1 MKSIFSIVLAA
12 LLSSILTLF
21 LYSKY
26 FPQRILIREPKIVT
40 TDLKI
45 GEGRSVFVDQ
55 NKRPEISP
63 GTSAMIEFPSFREG
77 AKQAI
82 PAVVYIKST
91 EVFTNRYGYEYLDH
105 SSGSGVIVSSDGYI
119 VTNHHV
125 IETGGSDISA
135 NIEVTLN
142 SKEKFIAKVVGD
154 DPSTDLALLKID
166 TKDLPFLMIG
176 NSDELE
182 IGDWV
187 LAIGN
192 PEKLKATVT
201 AGIVSAK
208 GRNINILGDR
218 EFSIESFI
226 QTDAVVNPGNS
237 GGALVNASGL
247 LVGINTA
254 ILTHTGNYEGY
265 SFAIPSTLV
274 KKVIED
280 LKQYGKTQRAFLGI
294 TLNDDI
300 DNQKVKD
307 LKLPNHAGVLVER
320 VFENSAS
327 SDAGLKPGD
336 VILKLDLANVAS
348 NNELYEKIGSKRPG
362 DEVNI
367 TFFRNG
373 KNYQTVVKLKDINNQ
388 TVLDQ
393 ANIHAEKTLTDHGFE
408 IRDLNPYEKNKFKIN
423 GVRVVGIYKGSI
435 VDLCNMQ
442 TGYIVTQINGQLV
455 RSAED
460 FIKKFKALSGV
471 VELTGFY
478 DFDRD
483 LSIYPYKFKK
493 SSNP

>member
-55 NKRPEISP
+55 NKRPEISS
-63 GTSAMIEFPSFREG
+63 GTSAMIEFPSFRDG

-393 ANIHAEKTLTDHGFE
+393 ANIHSEKTLTDHGFE

-455 RSAED
+455 RNAED